1 MEDET
6 MHEHDR
12 PTLSEARERLRI
24 ARTIRDAARQR
35 GDTRVADLED
45 ATIAKMEQRLA
56 ELEAVVARDEAGRE
70 RPNGESVPR

>member
-35 GDTRVADLED
+35 GDTRVADLEE
-45 ATIAKMEQRLA
+45 ATIAKMERRLA
-56 ELEAVVARDEAGRE
+56 ELEATVAGDEAGPE
-70 RPNGESVPR
+70 RPTGEKVRR